1 MINTMFLDTA
11 ADTHKQTCM
20 ASRAILSERKT
31 NNLKTWTRMVG
42 GGAFSKL
49 LLLKR
54 EREGSYEIF
63 FFGRG
68 GG

>member
-1 MINTMFLDTA
+1 MINTLFLDTA

-42 GGAFSKL
+42 GCTFKIVIAEGGG
-49 LLLKR
+49 
-54 EREGSYEIF
+54 REGSYEIVF
-63 FFGRG
+63 FLEG
-68 GG
+68 